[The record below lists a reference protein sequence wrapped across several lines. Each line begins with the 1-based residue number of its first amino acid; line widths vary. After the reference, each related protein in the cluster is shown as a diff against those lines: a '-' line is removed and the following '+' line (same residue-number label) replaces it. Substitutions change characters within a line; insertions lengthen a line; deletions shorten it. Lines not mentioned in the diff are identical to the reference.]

1 MQDQVASVSDT
12 RLASGVLV
20 ACAKAGQ
27 VPQMLA
33 GLAAFEVEPVWS
45 LLFYVTRFS
54 SWQKRFPGASPDN
67 LAALASTLRHFQG
80 NALEVV
86 LGGLEKF
93 KVQCVEPTTPHSTTG
108 RPSST

>member
-1 MQDQVASVSDT
+1 MQDQVTSVSDT
-12 RLASGVLV
+12 RLASGVMV

-33 GLAAFEVEPVWS
+33 GLAAFEVEPVGS
-45 LLFYVTRFS
+45 VFYVTCFS
-54 SWQKRFPGASPDN
+54 SWQKRFPGASPDS
-67 LAALASTLRHFQG
+67 LAALTSTLRHFQG